1 MKQTERIQMM
11 EQHLDRAQQA
21 INQLEKALQDYLPV
35 RESIMTVSQYLG
47 NGDWNQDHD
56 DDKAGLLPQDLKRG
70 VLSEDGIWNLLQD
83 NRDLM
88 IRLLEMVT
96 DEVKNQ
102 FYI

>member
-35 RESIMTVSQYLG
+35 RESIMTVSQYFG
-47 NGDWNQDHD
+47 NDDWNQDHD

-70 VLSEDGIWNLLQD
+70 VLSEDGIWNLLTD
-83 NRDLM
+83 SRELNA
-88 IRLLEMVT
+88 RLLSTVEEYSQQDT
-96 DEVKNQ
+96 P
-102 FYI
+102 

>member
-35 RESIMTVSQYLG
+35 RESIMTVSQYFG
-47 NGDWNQDHD
+47 NDDWNQDHD

-88 IRLLEMVT
+88 IRLFEMVT